1 MPFVVPLLL
10 LYGLDAPLNTLG
22 ELGTLF
28 TDGLADT
35 ADVADLGDIADV
47 MDVADNVD
55 ACKFA
60 DVSDDESNEVE
71 IAVEKF
77 ENEEGAVDP
86 QLHCVLVDDLP
97 TQNLEIEKKTGHLI
111 FLIR

>member
-1 MPFVVPLLL
+1 MPFVVPLLI
-10 LYGLDAPLNTLG
+10 LYGLDDPLNTLG
-22 ELGTLF
+22 ILGKLF
-28 TDGLADT
+28 TNGLADT

-60 DVSDDESNEVE
+60 DNSDDESDEVE

-86 QLHCVLVDDLP
+86 QLHCALVNDPP
-97 TQNLEIEKKTGHLI
+97 TKNLEIEEKTGHFI
-111 FLIR
+111 FS